1 MLHSLS
7 DSLTDVVFSVI
18 ATFTDFS
25 VQGPYLGQVRAVL
38 QEMVPGVPVVDMFP
52 DMPAC
57 NVKAA
62 AYLLP
67 AYIQVLAKGSICLCV
82 VDPGVGTSR
91 RALALEIDGIWYV
104 GPDNGLF
111 SLLVRRAEKLKAYEI
126 NWRPKSL
133 SNSFHGRDLF
143 APVCGML
150 AGKGDVLEFAEPL
163 GVSDLVTPAWP
174 EDLFEIIYVDS
185 YGNLVSGLRAAGI
198 SEETQFE
205 VAGQLCSYQRVF
217 AEAGDDRAFW
227 YENANGLVEIAVRGG
242 SAADKL
248 GIDVGVAVY
257 LVA

>member
-1 MLHSLS
+1 M
-7 DSLTDVVFSVI
+7 
-18 ATFTDFS
+18 
-25 VQGPYLGQVRAVL
+25 
-38 QEMVPGVPVVDMFP
+38 PGVSVVDVFP

-91 RALALEIDGIWYV
+91 RALALEIDDIWYV

-111 SLLVRRAEKLKAYEI
+111 SLLVRRAEKTKAYEI

-133 SNSFHGRDLF
+133 SDSFHGRDLF

-150 AGKGDVLEFAEPL
+150 ASSGDILDFAAPL
-163 GVSDLVTPAWP
+163 GVDDLVMPAWP
-174 EDLFEIIYVDS
+174 EDLFEVVYIDN
-185 YGNLVSGLRAAGI
+185 YGNLVTGLRAADI
-198 SEETQFE
+198 SEDMQLE

-217 AEAGDDRAFW
+217 AEASDERAFW
-227 YENANGLVEIAVRGG
+227 YENANGLVEVAVRGG
-242 SAADKL
+242 NAADML
-248 GIDVGVAVY
+248 GIGVGGALY
-257 LVA
+257 LTA